1 MKKILM
7 LASVVLVATLGLA
20 GLAQADQLAVSGTG
34 LDPVLIGTTGFT
46 MSQTSGG
53 ASTIDNLVLLF
64 SVASG
69 SGAPSGL
76 GSNVGTVGA
85 LSLVGNLAGSSSC
98 GHPGDVYSCAGISGG
113 NNSNNLTNFNGA
125 LTTNSLPTS
134 TSFDIY
140 EVTIT
145 GADLAAKGS
154 ITITGNFGAGT
165 FVDGYGVGT
174 GGDAS
179 YTPFTVAGL
188 TDGNTPTP
196 EPASMLLLGLGLV
209 GVPFLRR
216 RK

>member
-1 MKKILM
+1 
-7 LASVVLVATLGLA
+7 VA
-20 GLAQADQLAVSGTG
+20 
-34 LDPVLIGTTGFT
+34 
-46 MSQTSGG
+46 M
-53 ASTIDNLVLLF
+53 
-64 SVASG
+64 G

-76 GSNVGTVGA
+76 TSSVGTVGA
-85 LSLVGNLAGSSSC
+85 ISLAGNLAGSASC
-98 GHPGDVYSCAGISGG
+98 GTPGDVYSCAGITGG
-113 NNSNNLTNFNGA
+113 NNSNNLSSFNGA

-154 ITITGNFGAGT
+154 ITIGGSFGVGT
-165 FVDGYGVGT
+165 FVDGYGVGE

-188 TDGNTPTP
+188 TTGTTTTP
-196 EPASMLLLGLGLV
+196 EPASMLLLGLGLA

-216 RK
+216 KK